1 MFAALPKELQEELKA
16 AYSRATGVHPQVKM
30 CKSAD
35 EFPEGVLFFLIG
47 CFYFLFFLTLI
58 LLFDLIL
65 FLVCFLFFCPS
76 GFSAV
81 EQKNPLLQLKQSGAG
96 IGSGRVKR
104 RYKRKNAVSPLKKG
118 ASPLKKRPT
127 TNSPAKSLPPTGK
140 SHEPIN
146 IRKASLSS
154 ALCI

>member
-16 AYSRATGVHPQVKM
+16 AYSRATGIHPQVKM

-35 EFPEGVLFFLIG
+35 EFPEGVLFLLIG

-58 LLFDLIL
+58 LLFYFIL

-96 IGSGRVKR
+96 IGSGRVKL

-140 SHEPIN
+140 SQEPIN
-146 IRKASLSS
+146 NRKASLSS